1 MNWNWRAI
9 RAMIRKDLQQV
20 RQNRMI
26 WLPMILVPALL
37 NVILPLVMVLLPS
50 LATSSS
56 QSVNS
61 SDLEELLKI
70 LPAEVQRLLAGFT
83 ARELWVYVS
92 ANYMFAPMFL
102 IVPMMVSSILA
113 ADSVVGERERKTL
126 EGLLYT
132 PMTDSEIFVAKVL
145 YSFMPACLVS
155 VASFLAYA
163 LVVNLAGYRVMG
175 RLFFPTAGW
184 WPLVFWLGPA
194 VSAIGLWASVLISS
208 KAKTFMQAQ
217 QTSGLLV
224 LPIVFLMIGQI
235 AGLFFLSAWLTIIV
249 GLFAW
254 VIGLWLVWVGARTF
268 ARGELAAR
276 I

>member
-1 MNWNWRAI
+1 MNWHWRAI

-20 RQNRMI
+20 RQNRMV

-37 NVILPLVMVLLPS
+37 NVLMPLVLVLLPS
-50 LATSSS
+50 LATSST
-56 QSVNS
+56 QSVS
-61 SDLEELLKI
+61 TSDLEGLLQI
-70 LPAEVQRLLAGFT
+70 LPAEVKRMLAGFT
-83 ARELWVYVS
+83 AQELWIYVS

-132 PMTDSEIFVAKVL
+132 PMKDSEIFVAKVL
-145 YSFMPACLVS
+145 YSFLPAFLVS
-155 VASFLAYA
+155 VASFAAYA
-163 LVVNLAGYRVMG
+163 VVVNLAGYRVMQ
-175 RLFFPTAGW
+175 RIFFPTAGW

-194 VSAIGLWASVLISS
+194 VSAIGLGVSVLISS

-224 LPIVFLMIGQI
+224 LPIVFLMIGQTT
-235 AGLFFLSAWLTIIV
+235 GLFFLSVWLTIVV

-254 VIGLWLVWVGARTF
+254 AIGLWLVWVGARTF

-276 I
+276 V